1 MSGHKRN
8 HREMEMDF
16 QNFVGDMAEHKPSD
30 NARRFFEHK
39 PYAKSM
45 KEEKKWK
52 TMNIEGE

>member
-16 QNFVGDMAEHKPSD
+16 RNFVGDMAEHRPRE
-30 NARRFFEHK
+30 NAKKFFEHK
-39 PYAKSM
+39 PYSKDM